1 MTIDTMFRQTD
12 FYSLSGPPGPPAG
25 AVAGVPGAL
34 GPAMHEPSKVLDF
47 NYNPHRFH
55 SSSSSLNNGFNQPEK
70 NNCVTDMQTGS
81 ENLL

>member
-25 AVAGVPGAL
+25 AVGGVPGAL

-55 SSSSSLNNGFNQPEK
+55 SSSSSLTM
-70 NNCVTDMQTGS
+70 V
-81 ENLL
+81 

>member
-12 FYSLSGPPGPPAG
+12 FYSLSGLPAG

-47 NYNPHRFH
+47 NYNPAQI
-55 SSSSSLNNGFNQPEK
+55 SQPAAAH
-70 NNCVTDMQTGS
+70 
-81 ENLL
+81 